1 MKNVSVLMILGII
14 LSAIALWLGGCG
26 YFAQPGETTAE
37 GHRRHLR
44 NLSINQQNMIR
55 DIDKVMLSDE
65 PSKLTRRRID

>member
-1 MKNVSVLMILGII
+1 MILGII